1 MVDKEAVI
9 EAANYFKEEILEIMS
24 DIPSD
29 KLADMVAL
37 YIYYQQGINKDEARA
52 IVAETCGITT

>member
-52 IVAETCGITT
+52 IVAETCGIT